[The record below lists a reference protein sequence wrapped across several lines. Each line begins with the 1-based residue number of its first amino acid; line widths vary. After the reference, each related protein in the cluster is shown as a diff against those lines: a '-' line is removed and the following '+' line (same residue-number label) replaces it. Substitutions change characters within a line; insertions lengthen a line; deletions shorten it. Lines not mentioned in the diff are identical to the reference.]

1 MARVKCCFLIDA
13 TGSMSPWI
21 EAAKT
26 QARIIMQTLQTEHP
40 GASFQFAA
48 VFYRDYGDLEQFY
61 TVPFMQDITDKIQ
74 DVEAYGGDDC
84 AEDVA
89 GGFQR
94 MIELDWTGATLKFA
108 FMIADAPPHGSRW
121 HASHI
126 SDRFRHEPQG
136 SDLADLVQQCYW
148 REIRLTVVKV
158 NSTVN
163 KMIDIFDNL
172 YNGTLDVQDMHDQGH
187 PPGGEPDP
195 GMILTPMVT
204 RLISNTLT
212 ILED

>member
-40 GASFQFAA
+40 GSSFQFAA
-48 VFYRDYGDLEQFY
+48 VFYRDYGDLEQY
-61 TVPFMQDITDKIQ
+61 YVVPFMQDITDKIQ
-74 DVEAYGGDDC
+74 DVEAYGGNDC

-94 MIELDWTGATLKFA
+94 MIELDWSGATLKFA

-136 SDLADLVQQCYW
+136 SDLADLVQQCYQ

-158 NSTVN
+158 NSSVD
-163 KMIDIFDNL
+163 KMIDIFDKL
-172 YNGTLDVQDMHDQGH
+172 YNGTLDVQDMHSQDH

-195 GMILTPMVT
+195 SIILTPMVT